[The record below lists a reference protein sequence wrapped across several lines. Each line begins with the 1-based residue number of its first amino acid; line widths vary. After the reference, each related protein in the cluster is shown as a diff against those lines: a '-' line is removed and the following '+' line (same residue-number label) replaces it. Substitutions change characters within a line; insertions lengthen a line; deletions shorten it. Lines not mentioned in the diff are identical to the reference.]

1 MEILKSRLTSVFQ
14 RKLKKQPGIKLH
26 VYKRCGGV
34 VWGFGFCFGNP
45 HENFVPTEPLPSLS
59 LRQRWWFDCN
69 IFRFFSYPPLFCG
82 FCIYYQ
88 YLSQLLNFMKS
99 PETCPVLWMYLYPH
113 TSAQSLSLSQH
124 TEHLQDTDIL
134 CCRFSGRTASRKI
147 LIKSWS
153 RSQVNGAHPKAQLY
167 ISATQKVYMVPH
179 NANVTSQATVQ
190 GN

>member
-99 PETCPVLWMYLYPH
+99 PETTWNLPSYVDVSVSSHLCTEPKFITAH
-113 TSAQSLSLSQH
+113 RTSAGH
-124 TEHLQDTDIL
+124 RHLVL
-134 CCRFSGRTASRKI
+134 
-147 LIKSWS
+147 
-153 RSQVNGAHPKAQLY
+153 QVFWEDSK
-167 ISATQKVYMVPH
+167 QKNSH
-179 NANVTSQATVQ
+179 
-190 GN
+190 